1 VCQHLPAPS
10 TFQDG
15 NNDKNNN
22 KYSQEGVFLRIQES
36 YWFSLTAAFFAQY
49 WAKI

>member
-15 NNDKNNN
+15 NNDKNN
-22 KYSQEGVFLRIQES
+22 KHSQEEVILRIQES
-36 YWFSLTAAFFAQY
+36 YRFSLTAAFFAQY